1 MGIRVAIDDKA
12 YLRCGTSEGFS
23 RPIHKPVHL
32 SDPEMKFQVPASD
45 YPKSCGYISPG
56 VIMMVNEMDEVE
68 SNGDDKYS
76 PADVT
81 ISVNCKPKSIY
92 SSDSTNWAN
101 NLYANRLRFRD
112 EHELPLHASREEAD
126 LVNVPENFIETVIFL
141 RDSLQQFEVM
151 TIQED
156 FIRVKSG
163 GDHLEREKLRITT
176 LRDRIDLGLM
186 FKNKSFLPVVTKIKM
201 NFDAL
206 QNLKNKCEN
215 LLSVI
220 SSDLT
225 ISEVILISYYNELR
239 DMSRAIRLEM
249 EMKDFPKH
257 KAIEVQTSDAGPGV
271 SCHEQITQIRL
282 AEAFQIH
289 NLDLQAR
296 IHYAPNDSRSHIAE
310 KVMRSLNEHAGDGTT
325 IPLPTVYLTEL
336 ESPDVLLNMSET
348 ELEELKRNQEE
359 EVALR
364 CAIEVSNRYQNKPC
378 MGTALHSCVPCE
390 EEKTFGK
397 FFFDKEYMEKC
408 HDAMSEKKLANCARS
423 AYFKYQLDFI
433 KTHYILYDGAIEGIR
448 DGCTK
453 SGDKCDFHRNFDNLA
468 LLINGWSD
476 IPVERVHPPVPK
488 YDGYNN
494 GFNFHYCKPDEV
506 KQGQFTEKHH
516 LKKEKVQCDVKDR
529 ELNDYCPQVQLR
541 KLFESC
547 NLPKLSFEE
556 TIHKDGSKT
565 YVPVDANGTKEKI
578 FSQIDEFIKEYTGE
592 DLRNTVMSDV
602 NHYLSN
608 AIEKDVRKRA
618 RQEKKSNVMSLTVD
632 EIDWEEMVL
641 SGK

>member
-1 MGIRVAIDDKA
+1 MR
-12 YLRCGTSEGFS
+12 Y
-23 RPIHKPVHL
+23 
-32 SDPEMKFQVPASD
+32 
-45 YPKSCGYISPG
+45 
-56 VIMMVNEMDEVE
+56 
-68 SNGDDKYS
+68 
-76 PADVT
+76 
-81 ISVNCKPKSIY
+81 
-92 SSDSTNWAN
+92 
-101 NLYANRLRFRD
+101 
-112 EHELPLHASREEAD
+112 
-126 LVNVPENFIETVIFL
+126 
-141 RDSLQQFEVM
+141 SLQELEVM

-163 GDHLEREKLRITT
+163 GDHPEREKLRITT

-186 FKNKSFLPVVTKIKM
+186 FKNNSFLPVVTKIKM

-215 LLSVI
+215 LLAVI

-249 EMKDFPKH
+249 ETEDFPKH

-296 IHYAPNDSRSHIAE
+296 IHYAPNDYRSHIAE
-310 KVMRSLNEHAGDGTT
+310 KVMRSVNEHAGVGTT

-364 CAIEVSNRYQNKPC
+364 CAIEVSSRYQNKPC

-408 HDAMSEKKLANCARS
+408 HDAMSEKKLANCAGS
-423 AYFKYQLDFI
+423 AYFKYQLDFM
-433 KTHYILYDGAIEGIR
+433 KTHYILYDDAIEGIR

-453 SGDKCDFHRNFDNLA
+453 SGDTCDFHRNFDNPA

-476 IPVERVHPPVPK
+476 IPVERVHPPVSK
-488 YDGYNN
+488 YDGYND
-494 GFNFHYCKPDEV
+494 GFNFHYCKPGEV

-529 ELNDYCPQVQLR
+529 ESNDYCPRVQLR

-547 NLPKLSFEE
+547 SLPKLSFEE

-565 YVPVDANGTKEKI
+565 YVPVDVNGTKEKI

-602 NHYLSN
+602 NRHLSN

-641 SGK
+641 SGKIGKMYVAQLDMYLTEEDGMSLKEIKSKGFTYDKKVALIRKHVLTSK